1 MKYELASSSWD
12 NKEIEAIQDVIRRD
26 CYTMGKSVHQF
37 EEDFARYT
45 NHKYC
50 VMVNSGSSA
59 NLLAIAAM
67 FYKKDNPL
75 KRGDEVIVP
84 AVSWATTYYPLYQY
98 GLHLKFVDVNLETLN
113 MDTDALAEAITDKT
127 RLIFAVNLLGN
138 PNEFA
143 AIQEIIKGKNITL
156 LEDNCESLGGVYDG
170 KPLGSIGL
178 IGTYSTFFS
187 HHMATMEGGVIGPDD
202 EELYDILLSIR
213 SHGWTRHLPKENK
226 LCVKSDNNF
235 EESWRFIL
243 PGYNVRPVE
252 MMGAIGVEQL
262 KKLPEFIRHRRQ
274 NAEYFKKLFS
284 GDDRFI
290 LQREIGLSSWFGFS
304 FLINKGVEIDRKHI
318 IDVLTKANIETR
330 PIVAGNFA
338 RKEVVKWFDYEIC
351 GDLKNAVSRGI
362 NDEFPGFHVLF
373 SIGDLKNADYIDSHG
388 FFIGN
393 HQFDIKDKL
402 DYLKNV
408 LKRL

>member
-12 NKEIEAIQDVIRRD
+12 NKEIEAIHDVIKRD
-26 CYTMGKSVHQF
+26 CYTMGKSVRQF

-113 MDTDALAEAITDKT
+113 MDTDALKAAVTDKT

-138 PNEFA
+138 PNEFDK
-143 AIQEIIKGKNITL
+143 IHNIIKGKNITL
-156 LEDNCESLGGVYDG
+156 LEDNCESLGGVYNG

-178 IGTYSTFFS
+178 MGTYSTFFS
-187 HHMATMEGGVIGPDD
+187 HHMATMEGGIVGTDD

-252 MMGAIGVEQL
+252 MMGAIGIEQL
-262 KKLPEFIRHRRQ
+262 KKLPEFIRYRRE
-274 NAEYFKKLFS
+274 NAEYFKKLFAD
-284 GDDRFI
+284 DDRFI
-290 LQREIGLSSWFGFS
+290 LQREIGQSSWFGFS
-304 FLINKGVEIDRKHI
+304 FLINKDCGLKRQDI
-318 IDVLTKANIETR
+318 IEKLTAANIETR

-338 RKEVVKWFDYEIC
+338 KKEVVRYFDHEIS
-351 GDLKNAVSRGI
+351 GELKNS
-362 NDEFPGFHVLF
+362 
-373 SIGDLKNADYIDSHG
+373 DYIDERG
-388 FFIGN
+388 FFVGN

-402 DYLKNV
+402 DYLKDV